1 MIGFERLL
9 RAFPFWEVDFLF
21 FCGVKQER
29 AGAVLLDGARGAG
42 VMNINSSSSLIL

>member
-29 AGAVLLDGARGAG
+29 AGAVLGTG
-42 VMNINSSSSLIL
+42 VMNIKSSSSLFL